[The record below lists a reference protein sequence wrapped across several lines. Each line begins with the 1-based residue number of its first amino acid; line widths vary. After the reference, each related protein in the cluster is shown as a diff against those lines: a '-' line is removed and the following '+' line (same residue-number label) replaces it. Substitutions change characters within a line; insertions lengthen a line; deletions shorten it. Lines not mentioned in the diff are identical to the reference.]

1 MAIRLSVEAE
11 LGPAIQWTGKMM
23 AQLPFATSVAL
34 NKTAY
39 QLQQTLNYETTR
51 YFDRPTPFTQRS
63 FRFTKS
69 TKTNLEVTVGTAP
82 IQSRYLRFGIA
93 GGARPAKGFELK
105 FLADLVDKR
114 SIPSSAQL
122 VPTSQVP
129 VNSYGNVTLSTL
141 RQIQRGL
148 STTWSRED
156 LQGLNARGAFFY
168 GKPRG
173 GGRNASL
180 PAGIYRRS
188 RLQLFPYFVSIQGR
202 AQYQPQFPVAKIS
215 NDKAQQ
221 VFGPLLRASLDQAMK
236 TAR

>member
-1 MAIRLSVEAE
+1 MAITLSLEAE
-11 LGPAIQWTGKMM
+11 LGPAIKWSGKVM
-23 AQLPFATSVAL
+23 AQLPFATSLAL

-39 QLQQTLNYETTR
+39 QLQQTLNYETTN

-69 TKTNLEVTVGTAP
+69 SKANLEVTIGAAP
-82 IQSRYLRFGIA
+82 IQSRYLRFGIK

-105 FLADLVDKR
+105 FLADIVDKR
-114 SIPSSAQL
+114 TIPSSAQL
-122 VPTSQVP
+122 VPTSLVRTNAQ
-129 VNSYGNVTLSTL
+129 GNVSLSTIKS
-141 RQIQRGL
+141 IQRGL
-148 STTWSRED
+148 S
-156 LQGLNARGAFFY
+156 GNARGGFFY

-180 PAGIYRRS
+180 PPGIYRRS
-188 RLQLFPYFVSIQGR
+188 SEQLFPYFISIQSR

-221 VFGPLLRASLDQAMK
+221 IFGPLLRASLDQALS